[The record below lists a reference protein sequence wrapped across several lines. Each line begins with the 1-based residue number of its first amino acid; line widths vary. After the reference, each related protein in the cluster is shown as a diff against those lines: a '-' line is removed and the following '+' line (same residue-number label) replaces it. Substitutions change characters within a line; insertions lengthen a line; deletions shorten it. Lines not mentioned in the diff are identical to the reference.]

1 MISQHFIDKIGLKYE
16 EALYQH
22 PHLWVASEMYT
33 QHRLLEGQGYVDF
46 IYGAGE
52 LEGLAVAKYTRDYP
66 TLAFNKTWNPY
77 VAWAR
82 GLVYDLTD
90 PNDPKIIG
98 IPFSKFFNYLENPQ
112 RVPDPQATIIDI
124 SEKADGSLG
133 TAFFWKGQWWMASSG
148 AVNSPQAEKGTAML
162 RAKPWLKNLQEDCNY
177 IFEIIYPENQI
188 ILDYGD
194 MEDLILLGAR
204 YVHPMPNMM
213 MTAKTAFNL
222 IGDDRVRVVKNYNHI
237 NLSSEA
243 IPQFVNEAQS
253 DKLVEGVIVTY
264 SDGTKFKFKSD
275 QYVKLHVLKRS
286 ITFNS
291 AFQAIRE
298 GNYQDYL
305 SAVPEE
311 FRPIVD
317 GWYDEIQDK
326 ISRLLTWADV
336 WWQYVKSNG
345 HSTPGKDLALF
356 LTQNVPPPAHKYVFN
371 LAKGKSNT
379 EAAYND
385 YRNFHDV
392 IKWQLPNSQP

>member
-1 MISQHFIDKIGLKYE
+1 MISQYFIDTVGLKFE
-16 EALYQH
+16 QA
-22 PHLWVASEMYT
+22 
-33 QHRLLEGQGYVDF
+33 LLEYPNIWRAHEMLKHHRRLEADSHVDF
-46 IYGAGE
+46 IYGTGE
-52 LEGLAVAKYTRDYP
+52 LEGLAVAKYTREYP
-66 TLAFNKTWNPY
+66 TLAFNQLWDPY
-77 VAWAR
+77 AAWAR

-90 PNDPKIIG
+90 PENPQIVG
-98 IPFSKFFNYLENPQ
+98 MPFAKFFNYMENPQ

-204 YVHPMPNMM
+204 YVHPRPLPM

-237 NLSSEA
+237 KLKSDQISN
-243 IPQFVNEAQS
+243 FVNWTQS
-253 DKLVEGVIVTY
+253 SKLVEGVIVTY
-264 SDGTKFKFKSD
+264 SDGTKFKFKSE

-291 AFQAIRE
+291 TFQAIRE
-298 GNYQDYL
+298 GTYQDYL
-305 SAVPEE
+305 SVVPEE

-317 GWYDEIQDK
+317 GWNDEVQDK

-356 LTQNVPPPAHKYVFN
+356 LTQNVPAPVRKYMFN
-371 LAKGKSNT
+371 IANGKGNI

-385 YRNFHDV
+385 YRNFLNI
-392 IKWQLPNSQP
+392 IKWQPPNSQL

>member
-1 MISQHFIDKIGLKYE
+1 MTSQLFIDKIGLKYE
-16 EALYQH
+16 ASLREYSY
-22 PHLWVASEMYT
+22 LWSPRKMLQE
-33 QHRLLEGQGYVDF
+33 HRLLEGQGYVDF
-46 IYGAGE
+46 IYGTDE

-66 TLAFNKTWNPY
+66 TLAFNKPWDPY

-90 PNDPKIIG
+90 PEDPKIVG
-98 IPFSKFFNYLENPQ
+98 MPFAKFFNFQENPQ
-112 RVPDPQATIIDI
+112 RVPDPTAKIIDI

-133 TAFFWKGQWWMASSG
+133 TAFFWRGKWRMASSG
-148 AVNSPQAEKGTAML
+148 AVNSPQAMKGTQML
-162 RAKPWLKNLQEDCNY
+162 RAMPWVDKLEEDCNY

-194 MEDLILLGAR
+194 REDLILLGAR
-204 YVHPMPNMM
+204 YVYPCPNMM
-213 MTAKTAFNL
+213 MTAQQAFDL
-222 IGDDRVRVVKNYNHI
+222 IGDDRVSVVKNYNHI
-237 NLSSEA
+237 RMDVYQ
-243 IPQFVNEAQS
+243 IPHFVNEFQS
-253 DKLVEGVIVTY
+253 NKLVEGVIVTY
-264 SDGTKFKFKSD
+264 DDGTKFKFKSD

-298 GNYQDYL
+298 GTYQDYL
-305 SAVPEE
+305 TVVPEE

-317 GWYDEIQDK
+317 GWYDEVQDK

-336 WWQYVKSNG
+336 WWQYVKSHG

-356 LTQNVPPPAHKYVFN
+356 LTQNIPAPVRKYMFN
-371 LAKGKSNT
+371 IANGKGNK

-385 YRNFHDV
+385 YRNFHDI
-392 IKWQLPNSQP
+392 IKWQLPSSQP